1 MGKPYTEFVKM
12 YHIIQHD
19 IVELQKK
26 KKKKEK
32 ERKKDIDVSERVLS
46 LQNSRL
52 SELAFREKEKN

>member
-12 YHIIQHD
+12 YHIIKND

-26 KKKKEK
+26 KKKEK
-32 ERKKDIDVSERVLS
+32 ERKKEIDVSERVLS

>member
-26 KKKKEK
+26 KKKEK
-32 ERKKDIDVSERVLS
+32 ERKKEIDVSERVLS

-52 SELAFREKEKN
+52 SELAFREKKKN

>member
-1 MGKPYTEFVKM
+1 M
-12 YHIIQHD
+12 
-19 IVELQKK
+19 VELQKK

-32 ERKKDIDVSERVLS
+32 ERKKEIDVSERVLS

>member
-26 KKKKEK
+26 KKKEK
-32 ERKKDIDVSERVLS
+32 ERKKEIDVSERVLS

>member
-26 KKKKEK
+26 KKEK
-32 ERKKDIDVSERVLS
+32 ERKKEIDVSERVLS

>member
-26 KKKKEK
+26 KKKEK
-32 ERKKDIDVSERVLS
+32 EPKKEIDVSERVLS